1 MHTKGPWEVSEESGL
16 VDGCACIEASEG
28 VVAHVEL
35 WEYEDEETKEAARAN
50 AALIA
55 SAPDLLQ
62 ALKDLQKR
70 MKEIHGKW
78 NVKKDYSLMV
88 ADVAASKAI
97 DKAEGRS

>member
-1 MHTKGPWEVSEESGL
+1 MHAQGPWWKTDSGVRNSGGYVALTDTLKPFHYEGQDERYAKECEER
-16 VDGCACIEASEG
+16 
-28 VVAHVEL
+28 
-35 WEYEDEETKEAARAN
+35 EDN

-55 SAPDLLQ
+55 SAPELLQ
-62 ALKDLQKR
+62 ALKDLQKQMR
-70 MKEIHGKW
+70 ASHGKW